1 MGTIGGL
8 PMQRRGKERAM
19 TATPTPPTS
28 TPNEQSKRLGRET
41 DPTLVR
47 NQPALTSSSGLVWI
61 IVGGILAVTGI
72 AVLAPLIGLG
82 PPGVAVG
89 GIALLSAI
97 YLVMVAVRFTTAG
110 GRFRLAIMATC
121 MIAIAVVGLVT
132 VGLITADEWNVVL

>member
-1 MGTIGGL
+1 
-8 PMQRRGKERAM
+8 M
-19 TATPTPPTS
+19 TPTPTPPT
-28 TPNEQSKRLGRET
+28 PVPHEQSEQRGREA

-47 NQPALTSSSGLVWI
+47 NQPALTSSSGLAWI

-72 AVLAPLIGLG
+72 AILAPLIGLG

-89 GIALLSAI
+89 GIAVIAAI
-97 YLVMVAVRFTTAG
+97 YLIMVVVRFTTAG

-132 VGLITADEWNVVL
+132 VGIITADEWSFVP

>member
-1 MGTIGGL
+1 
-8 PMQRRGKERAM
+8 M
-19 TATPTPPTS
+19 TPTPTPPAP
-28 TPNEQSKRLGRET
+28 TPNEQSERRRREA

-47 NQPALTSSSGLVWI
+47 NQPALTSSSGLAWI

-89 GIALLSAI
+89 GIAALAAI
-97 YLVMVAVRFTTAG
+97 YLVMVVVRFTIAG

-132 VGLITADEWNVVL
+132 VGVITADEWSVVP

>member
-1 MGTIGGL
+1 
-8 PMQRRGKERAM
+8 M
-19 TATPTPPTS
+19 TPTPTPPAP
-28 TPNEQSKRLGRET
+28 TPNDQSDRPEREA

-47 NQPALTSSSGLVWI
+47 NQPALTSSSGLAWI

-89 GIALLSAI
+89 GIAVLAAI
-97 YLVMVAVRFTTAG
+97 YLVMIVVRFTTAG

-132 VGLITADEWNVVL
+132 VGVITADEWSVVP